1 MKMLRHFFRA
11 WRDMRRFQSLESPE
25 KTIVFYSEGADYWKF
40 FAPIVEQLVKTQ
52 TQPII
57 WLTSDSRDPLLV
69 DAYPG
74 IDAFFIG
81 DRTVRTIVLNKLRAN
96 LLIMT
101 MPDLGNFYIKRS
113 VADVHYMYLFHS
125 MVSMHMIYGK
135 GAFDHYDSILC
146 VGDHHIEEIREWEGL
161 NKLPPKQLFKSGYGV
176 LDQLLE
182 EKKQRP
188 LPSTEQ
194 VNHVLVAPSWGPRGL
209 LETRGVETVEVLLEA
224 GFQVTVRPHPMTR
237 KLAPQKISELI
248 NRFGGHPSFSFDTD
262 QGSNDSLHA
271 ANIMVSDWSG
281 VALEFAFGLE
291 KPVIFVDVPLKL
303 NNAEYSRLKAI
314 PIEISLRDK
323 IGTILPAEDIEKL
336 PAVVA
341 KLTGPP
347 EGLAKELRG
356 LRERYVY
363 NVGKSAVTAANIIN
377 ELVEARG
384 SRQRQ

>member
-1 MKMLRHFFRA
+1 
-11 WRDMRRFQSLESPE
+11 
-25 KTIVFYSEGADYWKF
+25 
-40 FAPIVEQLVKTQ
+40 
-52 TQPII
+52 
-57 WLTSDSRDPLLV
+57 
-69 DAYPG
+69 
-74 IDAFFIG
+74 
-81 DRTVRTIVLNKLRAN
+81 
-96 LLIMT
+96 
-101 MPDLGNFYIKRS
+101 
-113 VADVHYMYLFHS
+113 
-125 MVSMHMIYGK
+125 
-135 GAFDHYDSILC
+135 
-146 VGDHHIEEIREWEGL
+146 
-161 NKLPPKQLFKSGYGV
+161 
-176 LDQLLE
+176 
-182 EKKQRP
+182 
-188 LPSTEQ
+188 
-194 VNHVLVAPSWGPRGL
+194 

-323 IGTILPAEDIEKL
+323 IGTILPTEDIEKL

-377 ELVEARG
+377 ELAEARG